1 MNLFKKE
8 YQQDRTH
15 LLILGLPRSGT
26 SILASL
32 IGAHSKISLI
42 CEDFGRSWIDAIG
55 KPVVGNKL
63 CVPRQIDMNRSRNL
77 GVKLLN
83 RAGFL
88 KLWPKSLLSI
98 EDYLEI
104 NNLKLILIRRNLAD
118 VRNSMENRDMVTWP
132 TIKGEV
138 KTKEVSGDEI
148 EYTIEKG
155 SQILTQ
161 LEQRKNAYSISFE
174 ELLNQTEP
182 TLQQLCEF
190 IGVSYEEQIIEEGP
204 RWNWVY
210 PEVSAKGID
219 KSKAGKK

>member
-1 MNLFKKE
+1 MKLFKKD

-32 IGAHSKISLI
+32 IGAHSNVSLI

-63 CVPRQIDMNRSRNL
+63 CVPRQIDMDRKRNM

-83 RAGFL
+83 RVGLL
-88 KLWPKSLLSI
+88 KLWPKSMLSI

-104 NNLKLILIRRNLAD
+104 DNLKLILIRRELSD
-118 VRNSMENRDMVTWP
+118 VRNSMGNRDMVTLP
-132 TIKGEV
+132 TFKGEV
-138 KTKEVSGDEI
+138 KTEEISEEEI

-155 SQILTQ
+155 SQILSQ
-161 LEQRKNAYSISFE
+161 LEQRDNAFTISFD
-174 ELLNQTEP
+174 ELINQTEP
-182 TLQQLCEF
+182 TLQTLCDF
-190 IGVSYEEQIIEEGP
+190 IGVSYEEQMIEEGP

-210 PEVSAKGID
+210 PEISAKGID